1 MLRKKQAGLL
11 NNLMK
16 KNYQYL
22 LMDLDGTVTDPME
35 GITHSV
41 QHALSAFGIEV
52 RDLRE
57 LCPFIGPPLK
67 NSFMEFYHFTE
78 EQAEQAIGKY
88 REYFSGKGI
97 FENKIYEGM
106 EDFLAEQVRQG
117 KQLSLA
123 TSKPEPF
130 ARQILEYFGIDSYFT
145 FIGGSTLDGTRS
157 EKPDVVRYVLESQ
170 HITDYASAVMI
181 GDRKFDIE
189 GAKANGIDSIG
200 VLYGYGSQTELTQAG
215 ANHLVTNLNELAS
228 LL

>member
-1 MLRKKQAGLL
+1 
-11 NNLMK
+11 MK
-16 KNYQYL
+16 KSYQYL

-41 QHALSAFGIEV
+41 RHALSAFGIEV
-52 RDLRE
+52 QDLRD

-67 NSFMEFYHFTE
+67 ESFMEFYHFTE
-78 EQAEQAIGKY
+78 EQAETAIGKY

-106 EDFLAEQVRQG
+106 EDFLAEQVRRG
-117 KQLSLA
+117 KQISLA

-130 ARQILEYFGIDSYFT
+130 AKQILEHFGIDQYFT
-145 FIGGSTLDGTRS
+145 FVGGSTFDAIRS
-157 EKPDVVRYVLESQ
+157 EKPDIVRYVLESQ
-170 HITDYASAVMI
+170 QITDYSSAVMI
-181 GDRKFDIE
+181 GDRKFDME
-189 GAKANGIDSIG
+189 GAKANGLDSIG